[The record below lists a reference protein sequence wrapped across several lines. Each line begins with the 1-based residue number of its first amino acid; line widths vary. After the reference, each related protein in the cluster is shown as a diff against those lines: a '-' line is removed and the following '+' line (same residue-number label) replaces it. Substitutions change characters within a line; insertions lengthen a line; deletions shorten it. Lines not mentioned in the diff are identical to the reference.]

1 MHVALCMVATLVC
14 IVVAEVQEATEICSD
29 DYYQCKAGGCVPWY
43 MVCDGISDCRDGDD
57 ENNCSEN
64 DSVSMS
70 SDLSITEFDDIMKS
84 SAQCPDY
91 EYQCMD
97 GTCIPWSWVCDG
109 MVDCFW
115 YGDDEFDCSSESS
128 FESSFA
134 TSPEMSTLP
143 PTVTCNNPFD
153 FIYDRCVLVDLFTTT
168 TWDEARYFCQRFGG
182 DLVVLSDMNFYSKLL
197 HYMAV
202 RGLDAHD
209 YWVGAT
215 DQEKERMWFW
225 IDSTPVQ
232 MGPPLWALHGSYQS
246 YEMEPRSNEESY
258 QDCAFL
264 DKDRFMYMSDMN
276 CDARLAAICQHPG
289 VPERKTQKEMIH
301 ELEDASDE
309 KEMSIKKSESKI
321 AEMMEEEMMEKKER
335 YVSEEVIEVEET
347 NESKE
352 KIV

>member
-1 MHVALCMVATLVC
+1 
-14 IVVAEVQEATEICSD
+14 
-29 DYYQCKAGGCVPWY
+29 
-43 MVCDGISDCRDGDD
+43 
-57 ENNCSEN
+57 
-64 DSVSMS
+64 
-70 SDLSITEFDDIMKS
+70 
-84 SAQCPDY
+84 
-91 EYQCMD
+91 
-97 GTCIPWSWVCDG
+97 
-109 MVDCFW
+109 
-115 YGDDEFDCSSESS
+115 
-128 FESSFA
+128 
-134 TSPEMSTLP
+134 
-143 PTVTCNNPFD
+143 
-153 FIYDRCVLVDLFTTT
+153 
-168 TWDEARYFCQRFGG
+168 
-182 DLVVLSDMNFYSKLL
+182 
-197 HYMAV
+197 
-202 RGLDAHD
+202 
-209 YWVGAT
+209 
-215 DQEKERMWFW
+215 MWFW

-246 YEMEPRSNEESY
+246 YEMPRPYDRAMSAGTSEQFACSRPYRLCTLANQDSIRGFILLLVRFHQTKRHCQAYEGSYGNLIHHLLSMPVSLTITTLAMLSGFQEPRSNEESY